1 MAMQAEGFTIPPPYS
16 QEHWAYPGH
25 PAAVY
30 PYTSRPLHGGSIQ
43 HPESP
48 FSAAAERFEHGHE
61 RSPIHSRPPRRER
74 KEGHMKRPPRS
85 APSLFSLGGDC
96 ELSAENGANTA
107 KNQLNLETIA
117 GGGDTRTTL
126 MIKNIPNKMSDKDLL
141 DFINGVCPRRIDFLY
156 LRMDFQNGTCQQC
169 ARNDIFK
176 LSLLWLL
183 QDVT

>member
-1 MAMQAEGFTIPPPYS
+1 
-16 QEHWAYPGH
+16 
-25 PAAVY
+25 
-30 PYTSRPLHGGSIQ
+30 
-43 HPESP
+43 
-48 FSAAAERFEHGHE
+48 
-61 RSPIHSRPPRRER
+61 
-74 KEGHMKRPPRS
+74 MKRPPRS
-85 APSLFSLGGDC
+85 APSLFSSLGGDC

-141 DFINGVCPRRIDFLY
+141 DFINRVCPRRIDFLY

-169 ARNDIFK
+169 SRNDIRK
-176 LSLLWLL
+176 LNFLWSL